1 MELDPVLLSRLQFAW
16 VICLAHP
23 AAGLHGRA
31 CLFHRRAGGP
41 PACDRTRC
49 LRPHLD
55 VLDQDLFDRVRH
67 GRGHR
72 RRHALPDRHQLEPL
86 RGRDRQCAVAAVRLR
101 GPDRLLSRGGVPGCS
116 AVRPQAGAALGLF
129 RRGADGR
136 GGHPVLVLLDSGR
149 QQLDADAG
157 RLRDRQRPILSEGLV
172 RGDLQPFLPLPVGA
186 RRCRL
191 LRYHRFRRA
200 WRRCLSRSG
209 ASPLPKK
216 GGPCCR

>member
-1 MELDPVLLSRLQFAW
+1 MCQGRPRQIGDAIEVRDRFPSAVSALLRLATD
-16 VICLAHP
+16 A
-23 AAGLHGRA
+23 
-31 CLFHRRAGGP
+31 
-41 PACDRTRC
+41 C

-72 RRHALPDRHQLEPL
+72 RRNALPDRDQLEPL
-86 RGRDRQCAVAAVRLR
+86 RGHGRQCAVAAVRLR

-116 AVRPQAGAALGLF
+116 AVRPQAGAGLGLF
-129 RRGADGR
+129 RCGADGR
-136 GGHPVLVLLDSGR
+136 SGHPVLVLLDSGR

-191 LRYHRFRRA
+191 LRYHRLSSCSAIAAYLIRRDV
-200 WRRCLSRSG
+200 
-209 ASPLPKK
+209 PPKR